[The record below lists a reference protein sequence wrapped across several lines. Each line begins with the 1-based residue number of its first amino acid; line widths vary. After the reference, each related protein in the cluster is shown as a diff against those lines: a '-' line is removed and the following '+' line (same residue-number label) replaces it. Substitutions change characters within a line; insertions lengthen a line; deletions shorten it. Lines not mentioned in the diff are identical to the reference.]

1 MIMIILDR
9 IFIPINLNKNYFL
22 PPYYID
28 MSFVRPQSHQQI
40 ENNQKQV
47 MEDKSF
53 PKCRL
58 CNYRYFTR
66 LDLCRHFVDYHL
78 RAR

>member
-1 MIMIILDR
+1 
-9 IFIPINLNKNYFL
+9 
-22 PPYYID
+22 
-28 MSFVRPQSHQQI
+28 MSFVRPQSHLQI

>member
-1 MIMIILDR
+1 
-9 IFIPINLNKNYFL
+9 
-22 PPYYID
+22 

-78 RAR
+78 RQRLSNCIDSQNLQCPACPLK